1 MLLNQSDVKRF
12 SSGFLIDLVSCDVV
26 RLDDAAASME
36 TLYRALVWFVT
47 AIVTTVLLVGFPVIS
62 GFLFLVS
69 LVVFIVAAGV
79 VCAKLFRMAVQN
91 TDRRSSMMR
100 AIVCGIRTLKMN
112 AWEGA
117 FEEIIERL
125 RRYESKPELR

>member
-112 AWEGA
+112 A
-117 FEEIIERL
+117 
-125 RRYESKPELR
+125 